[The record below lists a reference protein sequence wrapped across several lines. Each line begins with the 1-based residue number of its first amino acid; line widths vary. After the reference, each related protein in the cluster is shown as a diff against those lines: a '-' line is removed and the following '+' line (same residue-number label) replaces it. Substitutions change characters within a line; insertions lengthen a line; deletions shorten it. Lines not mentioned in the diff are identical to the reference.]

1 MMQTF
6 ALINVNYPVGLG
18 ITDGIYFV
26 PLYSKNNKMTVYEVA
41 I

>member
-1 MMQTF
+1 
-6 ALINVNYPVGLG
+6 LG